1 MTNANMKLVI
11 LSVDLDDKMET
22 PVPTLEEGE
31 HIVTK
36 VVEISKLHAELEGM
50 SIHFIFV
57 IVR

>member
-1 MTNANMKLVI
+1 MKLVI